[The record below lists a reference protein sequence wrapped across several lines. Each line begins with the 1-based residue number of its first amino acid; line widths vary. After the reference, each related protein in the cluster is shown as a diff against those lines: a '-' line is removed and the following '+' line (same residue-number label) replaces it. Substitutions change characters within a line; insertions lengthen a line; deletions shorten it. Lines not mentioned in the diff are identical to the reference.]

1 MLPGEQTVGGMSC
14 SEALSLLS
22 RWIDG
27 ELEPADGDRLMAH
40 VGSCD
45 VCMRFGGRF
54 QGAVTRLRALG
65 AEAQMPD
72 GVEARLRDRITQARR
87 GGGS

>member
-14 SEALSLLS
+14 SEALGLLS

-27 ELEPADGDRLMAH
+27 ELDATEGARLMAH

-54 QGAVTRLRALG
+54 QGAITRLRALG
-65 AEAQMPD
+65 AEDPVPVDVAD
-72 GVEARLRDRITQARR
+72 RLRDRLAQE
-87 GGGS
+87 G